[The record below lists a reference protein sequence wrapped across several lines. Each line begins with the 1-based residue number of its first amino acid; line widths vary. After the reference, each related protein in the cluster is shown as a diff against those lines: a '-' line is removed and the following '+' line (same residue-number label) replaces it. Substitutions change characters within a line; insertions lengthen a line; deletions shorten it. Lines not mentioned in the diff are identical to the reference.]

1 MEAGVGNGK
10 EKRLPIST
18 ARILSILLIVCVLLA
33 AGYLPWV
40 EYFFTPGHVAP
51 FVILVM
57 IVGLA
62 FGLLATKATMGQF
75 LPPLKSWQE
84 LSTLAESS
92 RQDISALKRDVAD
105 LKQQI
110 ADLRKPPAPSR

>member
-1 MEAGVGNGK
+1 MT
-10 EKRLPIST
+10 ITT
-18 ARILSILLIVCVLLA
+18 ARILTLLLIVCVFLA
-33 AGYLPWV
+33 ARYLPWV
-40 EYFFTPGHVAP
+40 EYFIAGGRVVP

-62 FGLLATKATMGQF
+62 FGLLVTKATMGQF

-92 RQDISALKRDVAD
+92 QQDISALKRDVAD
-105 LKQQI
+105 LEQRI
-110 ADLRKPPAPSR
+110 ADLKKPPAQSQ